1 MRSPVQKLTSL
12 GRFHYLTAGLIAILC
27 CLPAAGL
34 WWLWEGG
41 GVKDSAELLPWLG
54 PVMETIGIVL
64 LVDGWILALL
74 LALAGSFIRKRKH
87 RTFCL
92 VVGALAIP
100 HAPVGSVL
108 GAFSVGILMRPD
120 VEALFYT
127 TPVTE

>member
-1 MRSPVQKLTSL
+1 MRTPVQKLTSL

-34 WWLWEGG
+34 WWLWVGG
-41 GVKDSAELLPWLG
+41 LGKDAELTPWLG
-54 PVMETIGIVL
+54 PAMEIIGIAA

-92 VVGALAIP
+92 VISALAIP
-100 HAPVGSVL
+100 HAPFGSIL
-108 GAFSVGILMRPD
+108 GAFSVSILMRPD
-120 VEALFYT
+120 VEALFDT
-127 TPVTE
+127 APVA